1 LVAFLAG
8 APIRKG
14 LPQLSRSKA
23 SVVTLRSF
31 DRSMPTLAY
40 NECMSPRAKPK
51 RISDEFDGFGSP
63 VPKFN
68 TKPLLEEKCDAF
80 QFSTPVP
87 KVRAQ
92 LFDDG
97 ISTAAPSPAM
107 TDVNSAWTT
116 PTLGCSTPSF
126 LDMTK
131 ISWGV
136 NCAPSFEA
144 HMKLDGVGAQSAETL
159 LPFTTSSF
167 ADSGMMGFGELWK
180 EPFNVPIAGKDLPPF
195 TWPYN
200 PNNLSLPPMI
210 PSPVLDQSTP
220 PGTPRKRAEPAVPV
234 TPNMRHYSKTT
245 PPPAPKAAAMP
256 PLLRALHENSTDSVR
271 RALEQDPDAATSL
284 FWEHGVEPPVCA
296 AVRLGCCPEVVGLLL
311 EHQADVNGVDNRGRT
326 PLAILA
332 SRAAQSCMRGSS
344 FCDSKIATAR
354 ADVKEARH
362 IEIERLLIQAGGDE
376 NHSSIAAA
384 RHPQEAIRPFLGIV
398 PTSSSLPW
406 DTDIDL
412 TELLREAPP
421 PL

>member
-1 LVAFLAG
+1 
-8 APIRKG
+8 
-14 LPQLSRSKA
+14 
-23 SVVTLRSF
+23 
-31 DRSMPTLAY
+31 
-40 NECMSPRAKPK
+40 MSPRAKPK

-195 TWPYN
+195 SWPYN

-210 PSPVLDQSTP
+210 SSPLLDQSTP
-220 PGTPRKRAEPAVPV
+220 PGTPRKSAEPAVPA
-234 TPNMRHYSKTT
+234 TPNIRNCSKTT
-245 PPPAPKAAAMP
+245 PPPAPKAATMP
-256 PLLRALHENSTDSVR
+256 PLLRALHEGSTDSVR
-271 RALEQDPDAATSL
+271 RALEQDTDAATSL
-284 FWEHGVEPPVCA
+284 FWEHDVEPPVCA

-311 EHQADVNGVDNRGRT
+311 EHQADANGVDNRGRT

-332 SRAAQSCMRGSS
+332 SRSAQNCMQGSS
-344 FCDSKIATAR
+344 FCDSRTATAQ
-354 ADVKEARH
+354 ADAKEARH
-362 IEIERLLIQAGGDE
+362 IAIEKLLIEAGADQ

-384 RHPQEAIRPFLGIV
+384 RRPHEAIRPFNGKMQ
-398 PTSSSLPW
+398 TSLFLPW
-406 DTDIDL
+406 DKDCDWAA
-412 TELLREAPP
+412 LLCEPPPPPPP